1 MSLKDLVVKTND
13 ILCYIAFA
21 AVGLIAVGAI
31 IGGSVGAG
39 LLFALIGW
47 LVCSLVFGFWLA
59 VSNISANATKQ
70 TETLVM
76 QLALLEKQNKLIEK
90 LYQSS
95 EANNFNSLE

>member
-13 ILCYIAFA
+13 VLCYIAFA
-21 AVGLIAVGAI
+21 AVGLVAVGAI
-31 IGGSVGAG
+31 IAGSVGAG

-70 TETLVM
+70 TELM
-76 QLALLEKQNKLIEK
+76 SKQNDLLAKI
-90 LYQSS
+90 YRAA